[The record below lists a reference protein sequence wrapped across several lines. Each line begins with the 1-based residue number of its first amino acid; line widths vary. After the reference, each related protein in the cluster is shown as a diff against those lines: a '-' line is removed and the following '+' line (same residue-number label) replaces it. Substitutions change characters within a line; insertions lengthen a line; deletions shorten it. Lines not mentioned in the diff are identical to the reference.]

1 MYRGV
6 GVHMMVGTGRYGTGA
21 GRVGDGDGDGGGGE
35 VGGRDMRQ
43 RREVG
48 GG

>member
-1 MYRGV
+1 MYGGV
-6 GVHMMVGTGRYGTGA
+6 VVNMMVRTGRTGTGS